1 MRFDK
6 LALTAQEA
14 LQSAMNIAG
23 DKQAA
28 SVEPIHLLDA
38 LLSAGEHN
46 MQSIITRIGADPA
59 ILQQRVEE
67 EESRMPKVSGNGF
80 MGMGITA
87 PSPDVVNILDSA
99 VKIAEKLGDSYA
111 TSEHLLIALAED
123 KGAAGRILNDSGI
136 TRKNI
141 EEAYEELRG
150 DTRVTDAQ
158 SKAEFEVLEQYGQN
172 LTQQTREGKMD
183 PVIGRSEE
191 IRRTIQVLSR
201 RTKNNPVLIGEP
213 GVGKTAIVEGL
224 AQRIVAGDVPSSL
237 KDRELIALDLPAMLA
252 GAKYRGEF
260 EDRLKAV
267 LREVKQ
273 SDGQIILFI
282 DELHTIVGAGSTG
295 DSSMDAGN
303 MLKPALARGELHAIG
318 ATTLDEYRKYIE
330 KDAALE
336 RRFQPV
342 MVSEPSVEDTIAI
355 LRGLKEKYEIHHG
368 VRITDSAL
376 VAAAQLSNRYISD
389 RFLPDKAIDLM
400 DEAASRLRIEIDS
413 MPEEVDLAERK
424 LTQMQIEEQA
434 LMKETDESSKER
446 LEALRKEIS
455 TAREA
460 LDAQKAEWKNEKDVI
475 VNVQNLKA
483 DIESAQNEE
492 ERATR
497 EGDLARASEL
507 RYGTIPS
514 LQKQLSDAESVL
526 ENHKENGAILKE
538 EVGEEEIA
546 EVVSAWTGIP
556 VTKMMQGEMAK
567 LVDLEDK
574 LHERVIGQDQA
585 VSAVAGAI
593 RRNRAGLSDPNRP
606 IGSFLFLGPTGVGKT
621 ELAKALA
628 EYLFDTEKA
637 MVRID
642 MSEYMEKHS
651 VSRLVGAPPGYVG
664 YDEGGQLTEAVRRRP
679 YSVVLL
685 DEIEKAHPDVF
696 NILLQVLDD
705 GRLTDSQ
712 GRVVSFKNAIIIMT
726 SNVGSQS
733 IREYAS
739 ATENDSMGRMM
750 EDIMKADVATGA
762 KRLAEMTTK
771 INEALSTTFRPEFL
785 NRIDE
790 VITFNP
796 LSIAAM
802 EPIVDLQL
810 KAVRQRLADR
820 RISVDVSPAARERLA
835 IDGFDPVYGARPLRR
850 LIQREVTDRI
860 AMEIVEGK
868 VGDGAEISIDLD
880 SEGNYQATV
889 TKSGHL
895 IGGDDVPASLEGGTY
910 EQPNDEAAS
919 TTDEDEVMKQANDAL
934 RGMDFGEGKSN

>member
-1 MRFDK
+1 MRLDK
-6 LALTAQEA
+6 LAITAQEA
-14 LQSAMNIAG
+14 LQSAMSIASERG
-23 DKQAA
+23 AG
-28 SVEPIHLLDA
+28 SVEPLHLLDA
-38 LLSAGEHN
+38 LLSAGENN
-46 MQSIITRIGADPA
+46 MKAIITRIGADPVV
-59 ILQQRVEE
+59 LRTRVEE
-67 EESRMPKVSGNGF
+67 EEARLPKVSGGGGF
-80 MGMGITA
+80 MGTGLTA
-87 PSPDVVNILDSA
+87 PSPAFISLIDAS
-99 VKIAEKLGDSYA
+99 VKVAEKLGDSYA
-111 TSEHLLIALAED
+111 TSEHMLIVLSED
-123 KGAAGRILNDSGI
+123 KGTAGKILTDAGI

-150 DTRVTDAQ
+150 DTRVTDMNA
-158 SKAEFEVLEQYGQN
+158 KTEFEVLEQYGNN
-172 LTQQTREGKMD
+172 LTQAAREGKLD

-191 IRRTIQVLSR
+191 IRRTVQVLSR

-213 GVGKTAIVEGL
+213 GTGKTAIVEGL

-237 KDRELIALDLPAMLA
+237 RDRELIALDLPSMLA

-267 LREVKQ
+267 LREVKE
-273 SDGQIILFI
+273 SNGQIILFI

-342 MVSEPSVEDTIAI
+342 LVGEPTVEDTIAI

-368 VRITDSAL
+368 VRIKDSAL
-376 VAAAQLSNRYISD
+376 VAAAELSNRYISD

-434 LMKETDESSKER
+434 LMKETDEASAAR

-455 TAREA
+455 NARAA
-460 LDAQKAEWKNEKDVI
+460 LDSQKALWKNEKDAI
-475 VNVQNLKA
+475 VSVQSLKA
-483 DIESAQNEE
+483 DIEAAQLEE

-497 EGDLARASEL
+497 EGDLTRASEL
-507 RYGTIPS
+507 RYGTIPALQQQLKEAEES
-514 LQKQLSDAESVL
+514 LERRQQDGD
-526 ENHKENGAILKE
+526 GAILKE

-567 LVDLEDK
+567 LVDLESK

-585 VSAVAGAI
+585 VAAVAGAI
-593 RRNRAGLSDPNRP
+593 RRSRAGLSDPNRP

-628 EYLFDTEKA
+628 EYLFDSEKA

-651 VSRLVGAPPGYVG
+651 VARLVGAPPGYVG
-664 YDEGGQLTEAVRRRP
+664 YDEGGQLTEAVRRKP

-685 DEIEKAHPDVF
+685 DEIEKAHQDVF

-705 GRLTDSQ
+705 GRLTDGQ

-733 IREYAS
+733 IREFANEEAQS
-739 ATENDSMGRMM
+739 GESMGKVM
-750 EDIMKADVATGA
+750 EDMMTADVKTAA
-762 KRLAEMTTK
+762 KRMAELSQH

-785 NRIDE
+785 NRIDD

-802 EPIVDLQL
+802 EPIVGLQL
-810 KAVRQRLADR
+810 DAVRKRLADR
-820 RISVDVSPAARERLA
+820 RITLEVTPAALERLA
-835 IDGFDPVYGARPLRR
+835 IDGYDPVYGARPLKR
-850 LIQREVTDRI
+850 LIQRQVTDRV
-860 AMEIVEGK
+860 AMEIIEGRI
-868 VGDGAEISIDLD
+868 GDGAKVTVDLD
-880 SEGNYQATV
+880 PEGEYAV
-889 TKSGHL
+889 SIEEAGKL
-895 IGGDDVPASLEGGTY
+895 ASAE
-910 EQPNDEAAS
+910 
-919 TTDEDEVMKQANDAL
+919 
-934 RGMDFGEGKSN
+934 

>member
-14 LQSAMNIAG
+14 LQSAMSIAG
-23 DKQAA
+23 EAEA
-28 SVEPIHLLDA
+28 GSVEPLH
-38 LLSAGEHN
+38 LLSALLASGEHN
-46 MQSIITRIGADPA
+46 MNTIVSRIGADPA
-59 ILQQRVEE
+59 YLKTKTAEE
-67 EESRMPKVSGNGF
+67 ISRMPKVSNGGF
-80 MGMGITA
+80 MGMA
-87 PSPDVVNILDSA
+87 VPSPAFIKVMDNA

-111 TSEHLLIALAED
+111 TSEHLLIALSEE
-123 KGAAGRILNDSGI
+123 KGTAGKILNDAGI

-158 SKAEFEVLEQYGQN
+158 NKAEFEVLEQYGNN
-172 LTQQTREGKMD
+172 LTQAAREGKLD

-213 GVGKTAIVEGL
+213 GTGKTAIVEGL

-237 KDRELIALDLPAMLA
+237 QDRELIALDLPAMLA

-342 MVSEPSVEDTIAI
+342 LVGEPSVEDTIAI

-376 VAAAQLSNRYISD
+376 VAAAELSNRYISD

-434 LMKETDESSKER
+434 LMKETDEPSKER

-455 TAREA
+455 QAREE
-460 LDAQKAEWKNEKDVI
+460 LDRQKAEWKNEKDVI
-475 VNVQNLKA
+475 VDVQSLKA
-483 DIESAQNEE
+483 EIDSAQLEE

-507 RYGTIPS
+507 RYGRIPE
-514 LQKQLSDAESVL
+514 LQVKLKEAEATL
-526 ENHKENGAILKE
+526 EARQEQGAILKE
-538 EVGEEEIA
+538 EVSEEEIA
-546 EVVSAWTGIP
+546 EVVSTWTGIP

-567 LVDLEDK
+567 LVDLEDR
-574 LHERVIGQDQA
+574 LHDRVVGQDEA

-593 RRNRAGLSDPNRP
+593 RRNRAGLSDPDRP

-628 EYLFDTEKA
+628 EYLFDSERA

-642 MSEYMEKHS
+642 MSEYMEKHA
-651 VSRLVGAPPGYVG
+651 VARLVGAPPGYVG
-664 YDEGGQLTEAVRRRP
+664 YDEGGQLTEAVRRKP
-679 YSVVLL
+679 YCVVLL

-705 GRLTDSQ
+705 GRLTDGQ

-733 IREYAS
+733 IRDFANANS
-739 ATENDSMGRMM
+739 NDSMGNVM
-750 EDIMKADVATGA
+750 EDLMKSDIATA
-762 KRLAEMTTK
+762 SKRLAELSNS
-771 INEALSTTFRPEFL
+771 INDALRATFRPEFL
-785 NRIDE
+785 NRIDD

-802 EPIVDLQL
+802 EPIVELQL
-810 KAVRQRLADR
+810 KDVRHRLADR
-820 RISVDVSPAARERLA
+820 RVDLEVTPAAVERLA
-835 IDGFDPVYGARPLRR
+835 IDGYDPVYGARPLRR
-850 LIQREVTDRI
+850 LIQREVVDRI
-860 AMEIVEGK
+860 ATAIIEGK
-868 VGDGAEISIDLD
+868 VNDGAHVVVDIDSD
-880 SEGNYQATV
+880 GNYATTIQSVSDHKAFEESVADVLDQA
-889 TKSGHL
+889 
-895 IGGDDVPASLEGGTY
+895 DDILGSAE
-910 EQPNDEAAS
+910 
-919 TTDEDEVMKQANDAL
+919 
-934 RGMDFGEGKSN
+934 

>member
-1 MRFDK
+1 
-6 LALTAQEA
+6 
-14 LQSAMNIAG
+14 
-23 DKQAA
+23 
-28 SVEPIHLLDA
+28 
-38 LLSAGEHN
+38 
-46 MQSIITRIGADPA
+46 
-59 ILQQRVEE
+59 
-67 EESRMPKVSGNGF
+67 
-80 MGMGITA
+80 
-87 PSPDVVNILDSA
+87 
-99 VKIAEKLGDSYA
+99 
-111 TSEHLLIALAED
+111 
-123 KGAAGRILNDSGI
+123 
-136 TRKNI
+136 
-141 EEAYEELRG
+141 
-150 DTRVTDAQ
+150 
-158 SKAEFEVLEQYGQN
+158 
-172 LTQQTREGKMD
+172 
-183 PVIGRSEE
+183 
-191 IRRTIQVLSR
+191 
-201 RTKNNPVLIGEP
+201 
-213 GVGKTAIVEGL
+213 
-224 AQRIVAGDVPSSL
+224 
-237 KDRELIALDLPAMLA
+237 MLA

-342 MVSEPSVEDTIAI
+342 LVGEPTVEDTIAI

-368 VRITDSAL
+368 VRIKDSAL
-376 VAAAQLSNRYISD
+376 VAAAELSNRYITD

-434 LMKETDESSKER
+434 LMKETDEPSRER

-455 TAREA
+455 AAREA
-460 LDAQKAEWKNEKDVI
+460 LDSQKALWKNEKDVI
-475 VNVQNLKA
+475 VSVQNLKA
-483 DIESAQNEE
+483 DIEAAQIEE
-492 ERATR
+492 EQATR

-507 RYGTIPS
+507 RYGTIPA
-514 LQKQLSDAESVL
+514 LQQKLTQAEEVL
-526 ENHKENGAILKE
+526 ENRQQDGAILKE
-538 EVGEEEIA
+538 EVGEDEIA
-546 EVVSAWTGIP
+546 EVVSTWTGIP

-574 LHERVIGQDQA
+574 LRERVVGQDKA
-585 VSAVAGAI
+585 VAAVAGAI

-628 EYLFDTEKA
+628 EYLFDTERA

-651 VSRLVGAPPGYVG
+651 VARLVGAPPGYVG
-664 YDEGGQLTEAVRRRP
+664 YDEGGQLTEAVRRKP
-679 YSVVLL
+679 YSVILL
-685 DEIEKAHPDVF
+685 DEVEKAHPDVF

-705 GRLTDSQ
+705 GRLTDGQ

-726 SNVGSQS
+726 SNIGSQS
-733 IREYAS
+733 IREFAGEEQNQGS
-739 ATENDSMGRMM
+739 GNSMGKVM
-750 EDIMKADVATGA
+750 EDLMTADVEVAA
-762 KRLAEMTTK
+762 KRLAELNNK
-771 INEALSTTFRPEFL
+771 INDALRNTFRPEFL

-802 EPIVDLQL
+802 EPIVGLQL
-810 KAVRQRLADR
+810 ADVRERLADR
-820 RISVDVSPAARERLA
+820 RIDLVVTPAAMEHLA
-835 IDGFDPVYGARPLRR
+835 IDGYDPVYGARPLRR
-850 LIQREVTDRI
+850 LIQREVTDRV
-860 AMEIVEGK
+860 ATEIINGTVH
-868 VGDGAEISIDLD
+868 DG
-880 SEGNYQATV
+880 ATV
-889 TKSGHL
+889 TVDIDDEGQYCSTVENRHEL
-895 IGGDDVPASLEGGTY
+895 NAGDDDIVA
-910 EQPNDEAAS
+910 
-919 TTDEDEVMKQANDAL
+919 QAERFLN
-934 RGMDFGEGKSN
+934 GQE